1 MVHITVAWRISDTSL
16 VCKCVAKSALFPY
29 HCLVVDLDDF
39 VTGMYPGALVGRA
52 LESDVSY
59 HVGAVEGEGLEPDP
73 EVHGVVIGLPFG
85 CRYVQASRLQCKKK
99 DWSQRE
105 LRNRSSEPIFI

>member
-1 MVHITVAWRISDTSL
+1 M
-16 VCKCVAKSALFPY
+16 
-29 HCLVVDLDDF
+29 DDF

-85 CRYVQASRLQCKKK
+85 CRYVQASRLQCNAM
-99 DWSQRE
+99 QETR
-105 LRNRSSEPIFI
+105 LVSERVEAGNPFSFNLHITYES

>member
-1 MVHITVAWRISDTSL
+1 M
-16 VCKCVAKSALFPY
+16 FPY

-85 CRYVQASRLQCKKK
+85 CRYVQASRLQSKKQ

-105 LRNRSSEPIFI
+105 LKQGTHFHLIYTLRMSPEVLATFVW